1 MFFKIG
7 ALKNFA
13 IEKFAQ
19 ENTGVG
25 VCFKNTFFYRAP
37 PVTAGV
43 CFNNTFFYR
52 APPVTASVYCT
63 LTQLAQEMTRR
74 YLPC

>member
-1 MFFKIG
+1 MFFKTG

-19 ENTGVG
+19 ENTCVG
-25 VCFKNTFFYRAP
+25 VCFK
-37 PVTAGV
+37 
-43 CFNNTFFYR
+43 NTFFYR

-63 LTQLAQEMTRR
+63 LTQLVQEMTRR